1 LIAAHQ
7 LAMRASISRSELVT
21 GTGIVAMLVIGLT
34 ISLWTV
40 VETSSGPLM
49 LAWTAAWCFSAGVIG
64 WFKRSWLWPGL
75 GPIAMIALILLWVT
89 VFGHSSWTSAFITML
104 GAMYAVAAAIGAVVG
119 TWLGKRQVL
128 PG

>member
-1 LIAAHQ
+1 
-7 LAMRASISRSELVT
+7 MPASIPRSGLVT
-21 GTGIVAMLVIGLT
+21 GTAIVAMLVIGLT

-49 LAWTAAWCFSAGVIG
+49 LAWTAAWCFGAGVTG

-75 GPIAMIALILLWVT
+75 CPTAMIALILLWIT

-104 GAMYAVAAAIGAVVG
+104 GAMYAVSAAIGAVVG
-119 TWLGKRQVL
+119 TWLSKRRVISGS
-128 PG
+128 P